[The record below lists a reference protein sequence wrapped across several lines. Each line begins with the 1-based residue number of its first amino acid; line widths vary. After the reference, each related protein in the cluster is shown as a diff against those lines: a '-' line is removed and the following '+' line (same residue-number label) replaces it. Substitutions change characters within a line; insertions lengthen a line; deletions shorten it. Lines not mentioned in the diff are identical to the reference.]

1 MLECAKHCAMASKM
15 VITQE
20 QVAGERL
27 IIEVIGEI
35 PHHLLKVVAAV
46 NDFSCEI
53 FPTVIH
59 THIGIV
65 HIIQVLGAVPFK
77 KVINGLHAVFVAQ
90 LALFSDFVK
99 SFFAHALVI

>member
-1 MLECAKHCAMASKM
+1 MAAKI
-15 VITQE
+15 VITHE

-27 IIEVIGEI
+27 VVEITGEI
-35 PHHLLKVVAAV
+35 PHHILKVVAVV

-65 HIIQVLGAVPFK
+65 HIIQVLGAVPLQ

-90 LALFSDFVK
+90 LAIFSDVVK
-99 SFFAHALVI
+99 FFLANSLRILSGNITGL

>member
-1 MLECAKHCAMASKM
+1 MAAKI
-15 VITQE
+15 VITHE

-27 IIEVIGEI
+27 VVEITGEV
-35 PHHLLKVVAAV
+35 PHNILDVVAIAH
-46 NDFSCEI
+46 DFSCEI

-65 HIIQVLGAVPFK
+65 HIIQVLGAVPLK

-90 LALFSDFVK
+90 LAIFLDFVK
-99 SFFAHALVI
+99 FFFSHALVI